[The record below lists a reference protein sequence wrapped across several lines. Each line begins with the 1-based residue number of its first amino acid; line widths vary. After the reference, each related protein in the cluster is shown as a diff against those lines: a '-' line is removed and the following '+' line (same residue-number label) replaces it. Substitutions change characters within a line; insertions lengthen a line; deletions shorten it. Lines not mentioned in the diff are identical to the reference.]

1 MADGTVLAK
10 KISIKAPTKSLYVE
24 AKKEQDSKIIL

>member
-1 MADGTVLAK
+1 MSMMTDGAVLAK

-24 AKKEQDSKIIL
+24 AKKE

>member
-1 MADGTVLAK
+1 MSMMADGAVLAK

-24 AKKEQDSKIIL
+24 AKKE